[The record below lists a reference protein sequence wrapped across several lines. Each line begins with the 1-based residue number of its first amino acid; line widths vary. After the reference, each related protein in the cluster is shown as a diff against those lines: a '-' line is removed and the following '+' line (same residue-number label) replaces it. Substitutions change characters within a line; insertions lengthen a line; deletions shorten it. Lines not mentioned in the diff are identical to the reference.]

1 MNTLQVYSGCVS
13 VQFNIAVPQH
23 EEADMIRLSNA
34 ILGSCLFLAACSDG
48 SSSPTTIVANTPTNV
63 PPVTSIPNL
72 TSGPHLGYIVGFDAL
87 NAQQTANA
95 DARFSE
101 AVAAGMRISRVQLGW
116 DELETARGVFDQNLL
131 TSVLGEATVAGQQP
145 FFSLS
150 TLDTSVLTIPSDLL
164 TSDGSTLATGLT
176 IDGPEI
182 TARFQVFLD
191 WLIPELLAYNIW
203 GLAIANEPST
213 LFETISQQ
221 EITNFL
227 ISGVDHA
234 NALTSQIAIT
244 VTIAGGA
251 DNNPETI
258 GFISDLI
265 PYLDIASFNFYCLA
279 SDTLQTTN
287 QAAWQDAVD
296 TFVLR
301 AQNRPIFFQE
311 LGCPAGWGDLGGS
324 VVTPQQTINA
334 TPTIQAEF
342 FQFMFD
348 QIKTRD
354 EFRAA
359 TIFQLNDWSPELAR
373 AFSDF
378 LIDEGDVVAAARL
391 EEWLATIGLCRWSDG
406 TCREAYDVFIA
417 SLIEMAAIRVD

>member
-1 MNTLQVYSGCVS
+1 
-13 VQFNIAVPQH
+13 
-23 EEADMIRLSNA
+23 MIRLRNA
-34 ILGSCLFLAACSDG
+34 ILVSCLFLAACGDD
-48 SSSPTTIVANTPTNV
+48 SSSPDNV
-63 PPVTSIPNL
+63 PPVNSIPNL

-87 NAQQTANA
+87 NAQRSANA

-101 AVAAGMRISRVQLGW
+101 AVAAGMRISRAQLGW

-131 TSVLGEATVAGQQP
+131 MSVLSEVTVAGQQP

-150 TLDTSVLTIPSDLL
+150 TLDTGVLTIPSDLL
-164 TSDGSTLATGLT
+164 TSDGLTLAAGLT

-182 TARFQVFLD
+182 TARFQAFLD
-191 WLIPELLAYNIW
+191 WLIPELLTYNTW

-227 ISGVDHA
+227 ISGVDYA
-234 NALTSQIAIT
+234 NTLTNQIAIT

-251 DNNPETI
+251 DNNPEI
-258 GFISDLI
+258 IRFISDLI
-265 PYLDIASFNFYCLA
+265 PHFDIASFNFYCLG

-296 TFVLR
+296 TFVSR

-324 VVTPQQTINA
+324 VVTPQQSINA
-334 TPTIQAEF
+334 TPEIQAEF
-342 FQFMFD
+342 FQFMFN

-354 EFRAA
+354 ELRAA

-373 AFSDF
+373 SFTDS
-378 LIDEGDVVAAARL
+378 LIAEGDAVVAARL

-406 TCREAYDVFIA
+406 SCREAYDVFIA
-417 SLIEMAAIRVD
+417 SVIEMAAARSLRGRDS